1 MFCKRLRH
9 FNGLRHTDT
18 KCCPQSYF
26 YLLGLKS
33 QSYLPL
39 MPTDG
44 APAATAAKAYSI
56 CTNFPEGLKNTVSDY
71 CLMSNEEFFS
81 YIMARKSYS
90 SIK

>member
-1 MFCKRLRH
+1 MVWDTLTQ
-9 FNGLRHTDT
+9 NVVYNLTSIYWGLN
-18 KCCPQSYF
+18 
-26 YLLGLKS
+26 

-81 YIMARKSYS
+81 YIMP
-90 SIK
+90 